1 MNTRQLHLSFLLFC
15 LHHIPS
21 QHLQYD
27 HYSWGEVG
35 SRVVV
40 DGQQTA
46 AQLACF
52 PKMAS
57 PVAAGTGWA
66 RLIIYLTNVIE
77 KENKTKQ
84 AEGLVLPEI
93 LLTLCE
99 ESCRNSLSSTLIDV
113 LSSAKP
119 CNSTEQ
125 SLQKK
130 SKLVKRKL
138 GFSSSML

>member
-15 LHHIPS
+15 LHHIRS

-40 DGQQTA
+40 DGQQKA
-46 AQLACF
+46 AQLSCF

-66 RLIIYLTNVIE
+66 RLIIYLTNVTE

-84 AEGLVLPEI
+84 
-93 LLTLCE
+93 T
-99 ESCRNSLSSTLIDV
+99 
-113 LSSAKP
+113 
-119 CNSTEQ
+119 
-125 SLQKK
+125 
-130 SKLVKRKL
+130 KLN
-138 GFSSSML
+138 G